1 MDCYFLPGVPD
12 HEKFYSRELTV
23 NLFFTFPHTNTV
35 LSSHIPL
42 RKRAMDQELF
52 DFLISESS
60 LSQPTSFGA
69 DFGAQLLSVALRNRY
84 DLGPNFSMLPREPE
98 PFEDALEETARQ
110 YHPSH
115 HGKSIGD
122 IFLSYL
128 SDEKL

>member
-1 MDCYFLPGVPD
+1 MDCHFLPGVPD
-12 HEKFYSRELTV
+12 HENFYPRELTV

-42 RKRAMDQELF
+42 RKREMDHELF
-52 DFLISESS
+52 DFLVSESS
-60 LSQPTSFGA
+60 LSQPISFGT

-84 DLGPNFSMLPREPE
+84 DLGPNFSMLPRRAD

-115 HGKSIGD
+115 HGKSIRD
-122 IFLSYL
+122 ILIPFIS
-128 SDEKL
+128 